1 MKPAFDLWLWG
12 SRLFIGTVTA
22 WNLQAAWIF
31 FSAPQR
37 FAPAFEL
44 SGVPGE
50 TAVRGMAVLFA
61 MWNVPY
67 LVALWNPR
75 RHRLSLWEAQA
86 MQILG
91 VLGESYIYFTLPAA
105 HALLQTSILRFV
117 VFDAAGA
124 ILLAM
129 ALVISN
135 KPISKPL
142 A

>member
-1 MKPAFDLWLWG
+1 MKPAFDLRLWVA
-12 SRLFIGTVTA
+12 RLLIGTVTA
-22 WNLQAAWIF
+22 WNLQAAWVF
-31 FSAPQR
+31 FSAPER

-44 SGVPGE
+44 SSVPGNA
-50 TAVRGMAVLFA
+50 AVRGMAVLFA

-67 LVALWNPR
+67 LVALWNPG

-91 VLGESYIYFTLPAA
+91 VLGESYIYFTLPASYV
-105 HALLQTSILRFV
+105 LLQTSILRFV

-129 ALVISN
+129 ALLISG